1 MSDDEPF
8 DFNQKRTKKVKKPKT
23 TKEQKATEEGVEKAV
38 VDTFVDP
45 NKYEDMLNRV
55 FTIMKEGKINSNE
68 SKKLLFPPIALETL
82 GLKKN
87 KKYLWRNFVDFATQV
102 NRPTDHLRDYFA
114 TQLSIDPILSNEGTL
129 KFEGRRLEME
139 ELKNIFTKYIHEYVK
154 CPMCMSLKT
163 SMIKDS
169 NLRVYVISCEIC
181 KAQRALEH
189 IKSSKK

>member
-55 FTIMKEGKINSNE
+55 FTIMKEVKINSNE
-68 SKKLLFPPIALETL
+68 SKKLLFPPISLETL

-87 KKYLWRNFVDFATQV
+87 KK
-102 NRPTDHLRDYFA
+102 
-114 TQLSIDPILSNEGTL
+114 
-129 KFEGRRLEME
+129 
-139 ELKNIFTKYIHEYVK
+139 
-154 CPMCMSLKT
+154 
-163 SMIKDS
+163 
-169 NLRVYVISCEIC
+169 
-181 KAQRALEH
+181 
-189 IKSSKK
+189 